1 MNVTVNLPSVN
12 GYVRFVLSDHVEKD
26 WLNFMIFVENIKNIP
41 VFIWSKCVYRRD
53 GKSVDM
59 GGGTNTLPRR
69 QTLKRLESD
78 EKKKVEV
85 IMLLVIIKL
94 P

>member
-1 MNVTVNLPSVN
+1 M
-12 GYVRFVLSDHVEKD
+12 FLSDQ
-26 WLNFMIFVENIKNIP
+26 
-41 VFIWSKCVYRRD
+41 SAVYHRD

-78 EKKKVEV
+78 EKKKVED
-85 IMLLVIIKL
+85 ISGFQE
-94 P
+94 